1 MPLGNAASTPRSA
14 TSTPG
19 NSDIVAD
26 VHILHIAWEYPP
38 LVYGGLGR
46 HVGALATAQARAGH
60 DVVVITQ
67 TESVAI
73 DEVVDGV

>member
-1 MPLGNAASTPRSA
+1 M
-14 TSTPG
+14 
-19 NSDIVAD
+19 
-26 VHILHIAWEYPP
+26 HILHIAWEYPP

-67 TESVAI
+67 TESAAI
-73 DEVVDGV
+73 DEVVDGVRVIRVNREIGRAHV